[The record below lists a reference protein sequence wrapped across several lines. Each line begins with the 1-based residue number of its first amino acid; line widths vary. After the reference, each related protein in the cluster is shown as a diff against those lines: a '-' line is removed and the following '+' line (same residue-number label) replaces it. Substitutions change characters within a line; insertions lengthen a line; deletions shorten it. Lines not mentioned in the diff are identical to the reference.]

1 MKFFVGLGNPGN
13 RYQHT
18 RHNVGFM
25 VLDKLAND
33 PWKDEKALQAQ
44 TSKTGESLLIKPQTY
59 MNASGDAVVKALKK
73 YEYAALGDKDFSALF
88 VIYDDLDIPIGK
100 YKLVFGSGPKIH
112 NGVNSVVQSLGTDQ
126 FWHVRVGIDGR
137 NGDRSQPSDAYVLS
151 GIVDAE
157 KELFTKTLDGV
168 ASLLSQHL
176 S

>member
-59 MNASGDAVVKALKK
+59 MNASGDAVVKVLKK
-73 YEYAALGDKDFSALF
+73 YDYAALGDKDFSALF